1 MLLRSI
7 EKVESCTGSS
17 NADIFA
23 KAKDIEMKNMV
34 RVFLII

>member
-1 MLLRSI
+1 M

-23 KAKDIEMKNMV
+23 KAKDIEIRNMV
-34 RVFLII
+34 KVFLII